1 MADNNDERRFSEAEF
16 ALILRRAVEFDA
28 EPVRTHPA
36 PAPPRLPPEGL
47 TLSEIQEIAAEVGIT
62 PARIAEALE
71 SIEGSEWSSAARLF
85 GGPANLKAE
94 RRLEGQADQKELAS
108 YLEIVREEMKTEG
121 ESHEVLG
128 GVEWKWDDKLVQ
140 ATVRISPDGDASKV
154 VVSVERGPASFLS
167 HYLPIMSGLGAA
179 GLTIG
184 ILEPGAASVMAGII
198 AGGAAAGYGL
208 ARAIWVGSTVR
219 WQKRIRRI
227 TSRIA
232 GRSAKSREEP
242 RLTPGDEPFED

>member
-1 MADNNDERRFSEAEF
+1 MPENKDERRFSEAEF
-16 ALILRRAVEFDA
+16 ALILRRAVELDA
-28 EPVRTHPA
+28 EPVKTHPA
-36 PAPPRLPPEGL
+36 TSPPRLPPEGL

-71 SIEGSEWSSAARLF
+71 SIEGSEWSPLARLF
-85 GGPANLKAE
+85 GGPPTLKAE
-94 RRLEGQADQKELAS
+94 RRLEGPSGQKELAS
-108 YLEIVREEMKTEG
+108 YLDIVRDVMKTQG

-140 ATVRISPDGDASKV
+140 VTVRIAPDVDASKV
-154 VVSVERGPASFLS
+154 VVSVERGPAGFLS
-167 HYLPIMSGLGAA
+167 HYVPIMSGLGAA

-184 ILEPGAASVMAGII
+184 ILEPSSAGVMAALV
-198 AGGAAAGYGL
+198 AGGAAAGYSV
-208 ARAIWVGSTVR
+208 ARAIWVGATRR
-219 WQKRIRRI
+219 WQKRIRSL

-232 GRSAKSREEP
+232 GRSARGHEEP

>member
-1 MADNNDERRFSEAEF
+1 MPENNDERRFSEAEF
-16 ALILRRAVEFDA
+16 ALILRRAVELDE
-28 EPVRTHPA
+28 EPARTHPV

-47 TLSEIQEIAAEVGIT
+47 TLSEIHEIASEVGIA
-62 PARIAEALE
+62 PGRIAEALE
-71 SIEGSEWSSAARLF
+71 SIEGSEWSPAARLF
-85 GGPANLKAE
+85 GGPATLKAE
-94 RRLEGQADQKELAS
+94 RRLEGQADQQELAS
-108 YLEIVREEMKTEG
+108 YLDIVREEMKTEG

-167 HYLPIMSGLGAA
+167 HYLPIMTGLGAA

-184 ILEPGAASVMAGII
+184 VLEPGAASAMVGIV

-208 ARAIWVGSTVR
+208 ARAIWVGSTRR

-232 GRSAKSREEP
+232 DGSAKGREEP
-242 RLTPGDEPFED
+242 RPIPGDEPFDD